1 MDKRSLLFMVCVVI
15 AFSAVQLWFNAQQ
28 PSPLPPNPKY
38 TAQLDVFQEAPLIA
52 SAAQIPTPS
61 QETFY
66 VLENDYQQLVFSTQ
80 GGALAEIN
88 LPLKQSKHSKSI
100 VKEIDIDREILAQ
113 SPQNA
118 RFPLYPFYTPKEGGG
133 TIFHA
138 EGALGGYYPL
148 LRRSILDT
156 EGSAIHSVSPEYYAF
171 NIIGHDLSL
180 ASLNYKVTRFEPT
193 LIQFTASIGSRTIVK
208 TFSIPQKK
216 NGPYCFLLD
225 VQIDGEARGLWLSS
239 GIPDVELVGGSYS
252 PLLRY
257 QISKGPNFD
266 VETVDL
272 PKQEPTILSSSRP
285 NWISNCNGFLG
296 IILDPLSELQ
306 PGYRAEKIPG
316 DKIPT
321 RLSIIDA
328 ASHLY
333 PPADYPGYATYLPL
347 QSDRTPWRI
356 FAGPFD
362 HALLQQ
368 LDDLYANPLKNYNPD
383 YTSAQSMQGWFSFIS
398 QPFSTFLFFLMRLFY
413 AVTGSWAVSIL
424 LLTIALRILMYPL
437 NAWSIRSIAKSQAL
451 APKIKAIQDRYKKDP
466 KKAHL
471 EMAQV
476 YKEAGVN
483 PLLGGCLPMLLQT
496 PFLFGMFYLLKSS
509 FPLRGAPFILGWID
523 DLAAPDILFS
533 WGPPLWFIGNEFHL
547 LPILMG
553 LSMYLQQRWTSNL
566 PQDVKQLSDAQ
577 KQQKMMGNIMPI
589 LFTAMF
595 YNAPSGLNIY
605 FMFSTL
611 LGIAQQWWMTKK
623 KPRSA

>member
-1 MDKRSLLFMVCVVI
+1 
-15 AFSAVQLWFNAQQ
+15 
-28 PSPLPPNPKY
+28 
-38 TAQLDVFQEAPLIA
+38 
-52 SAAQIPTPS
+52 
-61 QETFY
+61 
-66 VLENDYQQLVFSTQ
+66 
-80 GGALAEIN
+80 
-88 LPLKQSKHSKSI
+88 
-100 VKEIDIDREILAQ
+100 
-113 SPQNA
+113 
-118 RFPLYPFYTPKEGGG
+118 
-133 TIFHA
+133 
-138 EGALGGYYPL
+138 
-148 LRRSILDT
+148 
-156 EGSAIHSVSPEYYAF
+156 
-171 NIIGHDLSL
+171 
-180 ASLNYKVTRFEPT
+180 
-193 LIQFTASIGSRTIVK
+193 
-208 TFSIPQKK
+208 
-216 NGPYCFLLD
+216 
-225 VQIDGEARGLWLSS
+225 
-239 GIPDVELVGGSYS
+239 
-252 PLLRY
+252 
-257 QISKGPNFD
+257 
-266 VETVDL
+266 
-272 PKQEPTILSSSRP
+272 
-285 NWISNCNGFLG
+285 
-296 IILDPLSELQ
+296 
-306 PGYRAEKIPG
+306 
-316 DKIPT
+316 
-321 RLSIIDA
+321 
-328 ASHLY
+328 
-333 PPADYPGYATYLPL
+333 
-347 QSDRTPWRI
+347 
-356 FAGPFD
+356 
-362 HALLQQ
+362 
-368 LDDLYANPLKNYNPD
+368 
-383 YTSAQSMQGWFSFIS
+383 
-398 QPFSTFLFFLMRLFY
+398 MRLFY